1 MLMNNNTQLAL
12 QKGVEILKSGGVV
25 IFPTDTA
32 FGIGCRIDSED
43 AIQRLFTIKN
53 RDLSQAVPV
62 LVNGFEMAQTLLKP
76 IPQDVYEKL
85 IKPFW
90 PGGLTI
96 ILPCL
101 TEKVSPLLRGNG
113 ETLGVRSPNHPIAQE
128 LISGVGV
135 PIIGT
140 SANLHG
146 HKTPFVISDLE
157 NELVNKVDYVVPGES
172 YGQKASTIVDCSVTP
187 WKIVREGAIKLSI

>member
-1 MLMNNNTQLAL
+1 MLTNNTEASAL
-12 QKGVEILKSGGVV
+12 QKGIEIIKNGGVV

-32 FGIGCRIDSED
+32 FGIGCRIDNEK
-43 AIQRLFTIKN
+43 AIQRLFSIKK
-53 RDLSQAVPV
+53 RDVSQAVPV

-76 IPQDVYEKL
+76 IPQEVYEKL

-113 ETLGVRSPNHPIAQE
+113 ETLGVRSPNHPITQA
-128 LISGVGV
+128 LIAGVDV
-135 PIIGT
+135 PLIGT

-146 HKTPFVISDLE
+146 HKTPFVIADLE
-157 NELVNKVDYVVPGES
+157 KELINTVDYIVPGES
-172 YGQKASTIVDCSVTP
+172 YGQKASTIVDCSTSP
-187 WKIVREGAIKLSI
+187 WKIVREGAIKLDI